1 MTLHQQQ
8 QKQKQIQKQQTQFT
22 IQTLDGE
29 TFQVSIPLT
38 EAELGWEES
47 HYALDYLKDAIC
59 SSTGN
64 DPVSQQLI
72 CEEELTIST
81 PLLPLVDTVITLI
94 VKPSF
99 TIKFVSNYWHAFE
112 VEFRP
117 QKFEVQP
124 LCYLN
129 TTENIQ
135 RNIRAIGQR
144 LDYIKIATADL
155 KVADVILRLDK
166 LVIVETSN
174 NRYNITDYT
183 PTHVWLRFNKE
194 HMIIVETT

>member
-8 QKQKQIQKQQTQFT
+8 QQQQKQQIQFT

-29 TFQVSIPLT
+29 TFQVGIPLT

-47 HYALDYLKDAIC
+47 HYALDYLKNAIC

-72 CEEELTIST
+72 CGEEELTIST
-81 PLLPLVDTVITLI
+81 PLLSLVDTVITLI

-112 VEFRP
+112 IEFRP
-117 QKFEVQP
+117 QTFEIHP

-129 TTENIQ
+129 TADNIQ
-135 RNIRAIGQR
+135 LNLRAIGQR

-155 KVADVILRLDK
+155 KMADVILRLEK
-166 LVIVETSN
+166 LPIFLNEPTD

-194 HMIIVETT
+194 NMIIVETN